1 MVDIRPERQANETA
15 DRLGQALEIGDVTV
29 PNRVFLAPMSGITDV
44 PFRRLASES
53 GAGLVFSE
61 MVASEM
67 LVSGN
72 AEARLRSQSSS
83 KGVHAVQ
90 LVGREARWMA
100 EGAKAAEGEGAEII
114 DINMGC
120 PAKKVTS
127 GDSGSALMRDL
138 DHALRLIDA
147 TVAACGRPVTLKMR
161 LGWDERTINAPELAR
176 RAENAGVQMITVH
189 GRTRCQFYG
198 GDADW
203 GAIAEV
209 KQAVSVPVIVNGDIG
224 SGEDAHRALAQSGA
238 DGVMIGRAACGRP
251 WLPGHI
257 ANAQNIDDQ
266 SPHIDAGRVLGAA
279 RAHYLEII
287 DHYGAPAGVRIAR
300 KHLGWYLDRVD
311 EIGTTITVDFRQAM
325 MRCQEP
331 AVVEKMLGSIAADLP
346 DAAEIAA

>member
-1 MVDIRPERQANETA
+1 MVDTLAWAQEHDIA
-15 DRLGQALEIGDVTV
+15 DRLGPPLAIGDVTV

-44 PFRRLASES
+44 PFRRLAAES

-72 AEARLRSQSSS
+72 AEAQLRSQSIG

-100 EGAKAAEGEGAEII
+100 EAAKAAEGEGAEIV

-138 DHALRLIDA
+138 DHALTLIDA
-147 TVAACGRPVTLKMR
+147 TVTACEGPVTLKMR
-161 LGWDERTINAPELAR
+161 LGWDERTLNAAELASL
-176 RAENAGVQMITVH
+176 AESAGVQMITVH
-189 GRTRCQFYG
+189 GRTRCQFYEG
-198 GDADW
+198 NANWDAV
-203 GAIAEV
+203 ALV

-224 SGEDAHRALAQSGA
+224 SFGDAQRALTQSGA

-251 WLPGHI
+251 WLPGQI
-257 ANAQNIDDQ
+257 ARAPESDGQ
-266 SPHIDAGRVLGAA
+266 SPGPDAGSVLGVA
-279 RAHYLEII
+279 RAHYREII
-287 DHYGAPAGVRIAR
+287 DHYGASAGVRIAR
-300 KHLGWYLDRVD
+300 KHLGWYLDRV
-311 EIGTTITVDFRQAM
+311 EETGATIAVDVRHAM

-331 AVVEKMLGSIAADLP
+331 AVVEGMIGNIAADLP
-346 DAAEIAA
+346 DVAGIAA